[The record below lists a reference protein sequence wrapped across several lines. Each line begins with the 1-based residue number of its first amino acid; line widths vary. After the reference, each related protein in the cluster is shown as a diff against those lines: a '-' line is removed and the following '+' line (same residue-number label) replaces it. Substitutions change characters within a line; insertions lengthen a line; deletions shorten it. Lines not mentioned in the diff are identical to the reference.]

1 MINDTL
7 AGKGTCFSMVSQDLD
22 LNVRACVSCRR
33 CYASSIQFC
42 LDCFVELV
50 NIELIP
56 FVIDARYQLVKVI
69 SRGGMGV
76 VFSAHDRDTGNEVA
90 IKIFRSSAMADPR
103 AQDRFGHEVQFATQL
118 EHPSVAATY
127 GKGELSD
134 ASAYVVTELV
144 NGPTLR
150 AEMERAGK
158 MPIAT
163 GISILVA
170 VAEGLNAAHQAGL
183 VHRDLKPE
191 SIIITSAPGE
201 SQPQI
206 KIVNFSFARIA
217 IGRRFVPGTTGR
229 LQGKGVLPLRAT
241 YLSPEQFRGEEVD
254 LRSDIFSL
262 GVIAYEMFAG
272 KPPFTAK
279 RTGDFAAKLLT
290 ERPPSLRSLNAEVNV
305 LLQAEILRSL
315 EKEPRQRHQSAA
327 EFKRAL
333 LSAQQLG
340 LRIVE

>member
-1 MINDTL
+1 
-7 AGKGTCFSMVSQDLD
+7 MVSHDIDLF
-22 LNVRACVSCRR
+22 VRACVACRR
-33 CYASSIQFC
+33 CYGSNVQFC

-50 NIELIP
+50 SIELIP
-56 FVIDARYQLVKVI
+56 FVIDARFQLVKVL

-76 VFSAHDRDTGNEVA
+76 VFAALDRDTGREVA
-90 IKIFRSSAMADPR
+90 LKVFRSSAMADPR
-103 AQDRFGHEVQFATQL
+103 AQDRFRHEVQFATQL
-118 EHPSVAATY
+118 THPAVAATY
-127 GKGELSD
+127 LHGTLPD

-144 NGPTLR
+144 NGRSLR
-150 AEMERAGK
+150 DEMQRHEK
-158 MPIAT
+158 IPVAT
-163 GISILVA
+163 GIEILSQIA
-170 VAEGLNAAHQAGL
+170 DGLNAAHQAGL

-191 SIIITSAPGE
+191 SIIITSEPDDPK
-201 SQPQI
+201 PQI
-206 KIVNFSFARIA
+206 KIVDFSFARVA
-217 IGRRFVPGTTGR
+217 IGRRFVPGTTGQ
-229 LQGKGVLPLRAT
+229 LQGKGQLPLRTT

-272 KPPFTAK
+272 RPPFAAK

-290 ERPPSLRSLNAEVNV
+290 ERPPSLRSQNTEVNV
-305 LLQAEILRSL
+305 LLQAEILRAL

>member
-1 MINDTL
+1 M
-7 AGKGTCFSMVSQDLD
+7 ASQDLD

-33 CYASSIQFC
+33 CYASTVQFC

-50 NIELIP
+50 SIELIP
-56 FVIDARYQLVKVI
+56 YVVDSRYQLLKVI

-76 VFSAHDRDTGNEVA
+76 VFSANDRETDSEVA
-90 IKIFRSSAMADPR
+90 VKVFRSSAMADPR
-103 AQDRFGHEVQFATQL
+103 AQDRFGHEVQFAMHL
-118 EHPSVAATY
+118 DHPCVAETR
-127 GKGELSD
+127 GHGVLSD

-144 NGPTLR
+144 NGRSLR
-150 AEMERAGK
+150 DEMHGAK
-158 MPIAT
+158 VPVAL
-163 GISILVA
+163 GISILTA
-170 VAEGLNAAHQAGL
+170 VADGLNAAHQAGL

-191 SIIITSAPGE
+191 SIIIVSGE
-201 SQPQI
+201 EAEEPQI
-206 KIVNFSFARIA
+206 KIVDFSFARVA
-217 IGRRFVPGTTGR
+217 IGRRFVPGTTGQ
-229 LQGKGVLPLRAT
+229 LQGKGMLPLRTT

-272 KPPFTAK
+272 RPPFAAK
-279 RTGDFAAKLLT
+279 RTGDYAAKLLT
-290 ERPPSLRSLNAEVNV
+290 ERPPSLRSQNSEVNV
-305 LLQAEILRSL
+305 LLQAEILRAL

-333 LSAQQLG
+333 VSAQQIG